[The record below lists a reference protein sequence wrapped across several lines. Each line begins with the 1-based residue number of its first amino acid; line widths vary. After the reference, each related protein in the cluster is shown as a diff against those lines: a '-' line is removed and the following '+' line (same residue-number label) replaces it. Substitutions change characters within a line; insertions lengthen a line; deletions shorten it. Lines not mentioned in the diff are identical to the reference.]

1 MKTRNGMEGRSCLG
15 GRRPIARR
23 PEEGNVQTRSI
34 RLKRWGGD
42 GGSER
47 LGVRLEAG
55 ERASV
60 SVFRAFMATVRSLD
74 SVVRAVGFVERS
86 PALWQMEQT

>member
-1 MKTRNGMEGRSCLG
+1 MGWRVEAVWAEGG
-15 GRRPIARR
+15 RPIARR